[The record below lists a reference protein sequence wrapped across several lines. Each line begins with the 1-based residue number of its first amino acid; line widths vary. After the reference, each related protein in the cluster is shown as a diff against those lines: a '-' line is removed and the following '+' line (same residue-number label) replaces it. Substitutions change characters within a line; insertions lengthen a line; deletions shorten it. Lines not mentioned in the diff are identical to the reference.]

1 MPAKRIGSQLIPHQS
16 VQPFETLAHVHR
28 FHRNVDLGRQ
38 PQTKHATQLSATRI
52 SFSRSF
58 AMKFQELSMRRPLA
72 NTSAKPPLACGCV
85 SIATS
90 TSFGRL
96 FFSTRRQESNVAI
109 PMLCFAEYSLRVTP
123 LSAKPA
129 TMFRIS

>member
-1 MPAKRIGSQLIPHQS
+1 MPAQRIGSQLISHQS

-72 NTSAKPPLACGCV
+72 NTSAKAPPPPGGVV
-85 SIATS
+85 SFSTTS
-90 TSFGRL
+90 PSSRLLL
-96 FFSTRRQESNVAI
+96 FF
-109 PMLCFAEYSLRVTP
+109 L
-123 LSAKPA
+123 
-129 TMFRIS
+129 